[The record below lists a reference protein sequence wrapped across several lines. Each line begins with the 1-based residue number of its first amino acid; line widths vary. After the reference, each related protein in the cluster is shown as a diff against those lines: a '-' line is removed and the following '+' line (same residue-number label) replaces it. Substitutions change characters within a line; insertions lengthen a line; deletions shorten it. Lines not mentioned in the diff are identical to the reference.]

1 MDQSPSHETTPA
13 PTSKLHG
20 IRCHECGVPVDTAFT
35 VEELDAL
42 NLEMLSNYKLVA
54 RKARQ
59 VRRSSKAIQCDATQE
74 CLRTLAEAIDAL
86 VRATLLHRDVYH
98 PLPADDVSTLRSPA
112 GWYAD

>member
-1 MDQSPSHETTPA
+1 MHQSANHETTAA

-20 IRCHECGVPVDTAFT
+20 IRCHDCGVPVDTAFT

-42 NLEMLSNYKLVA
+42 NLEMLSKYKLA
-54 RKARQ
+54 ERKARQ
-59 VRRSSKAIQCDATQE
+59 VRRSSKTVQCKATQE
-74 CLRTLAEAIDAL
+74 CLRTLAEAIDAI

-98 PLPADDVSTLRSPA
+98 PLPADDVCTLRSPA